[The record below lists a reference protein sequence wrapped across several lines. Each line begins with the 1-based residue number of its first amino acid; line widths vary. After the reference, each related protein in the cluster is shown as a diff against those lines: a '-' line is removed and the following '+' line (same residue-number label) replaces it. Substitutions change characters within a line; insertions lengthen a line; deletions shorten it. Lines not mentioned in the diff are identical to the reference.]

1 MKILERKDLRIH
13 IFLEKHFCDL
23 CTWIYYLPDYF
34 LVHGLL
40 HFFRCVEKATETD
53 PSNPEAWQT
62 RARLHIIKS
71 EFKVRRQDCF

>member
-1 MKILERKDLRIH
+1 M
-13 IFLEKHFCDL
+13 
-23 CTWIYYLPDYF
+23 
-34 LVHGLL
+34 HGLL

-71 EFKVRRQDCF
+71 EFKVRRQDGFNRFRVFTHVFYLTFAQVSNDSSKSAQIFQSQ